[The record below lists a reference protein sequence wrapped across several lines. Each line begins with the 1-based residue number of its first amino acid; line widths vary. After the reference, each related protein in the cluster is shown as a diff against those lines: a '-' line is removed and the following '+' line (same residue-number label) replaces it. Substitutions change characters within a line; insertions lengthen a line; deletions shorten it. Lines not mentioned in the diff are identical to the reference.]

1 MLGSNTFLGIDIG
14 TNTIKVVEME
24 RGKNAPV
31 LLNYAISPIP
41 GIEALD
47 DQKLSEKNDKTFNIL
62 KSILKEKKMKAATA
76 AISISN
82 RTVFTRFVKMPFSD
96 PKKLERLV
104 HFEAQQQIPFPLED
118 VSWDYQIV
126 GRNQE
131 LEFEI
136 LIAAIKNELLEQQYE
151 SFNRISVEP
160 VIFDVGSLST
170 YNALFN
176 GHIKPEEKVIILD
189 IGFSPTT
196 MIIHQPE
203 GYWVRT
209 LSFSSYAI
217 TQTLMQE
224 FNISYEEAESLK
236 YKGFIISDSM
246 ATKNE
251 EDVNYKINSIITQHV
266 KKLYMEIT
274 RSLSF
279 YKTQFSDIE
288 IDRIILCGGGCRLD
302 DLKLYLSSKFKVSV
316 DYAYPIQSIEL
327 SKNMNIHDFQEV
339 SYLFC
344 EAIGLA
350 LRGIQPC
357 KVELNLLA
365 VSSHIETS
373 VKKYLKYG
381 YLLCMILILS
391 FGLSGY
397 SFMNKLKMLESQ
409 KNELLNRH
417 ESTKSLKE
425 NIEKE
430 KQKTGVL
437 VKEMGLI
444 KTISDGRWKWM
455 RSYLDLVKIIS
466 KEIYLDS
473 FQIGIGK
480 PDSEN
485 TGWNAVYNDILIS
498 GNAENIKALDAFKA
512 ALNSCGSFSEIEVVK
527 ASFNQEK
534 IDFELRLKLKI

>member
-1 MLGSNTFLGIDIG
+1 MLYSNTFLGIDIG

-24 RGKNAPV
+24 KGKNAPV

-47 DQKLSEKNDKTFNIL
+47 DQKLSEKNEKTFNIL

-126 GRNQE
+126 GRNEE

-136 LIAAIKNELLEQQYE
+136 LIAAIKNEILDQQYE
-151 SFNRISVEP
+151 SFNRISVDP

-246 ATKNE
+246 AIKNE
-251 EDVNYKINSIITQHV
+251 EDVNYKINAIITQHA

-274 RSLSF
+274 RSLTF
-279 YKTQFSDIE
+279 YKSQFSDIE

-316 DYAYPIQSIEL
+316 DYAYPLQSIEL
-327 SKNMNIHDFQEV
+327 SKNMNFQDFQEV

-344 EAIGLA
+344 EAVGLA

-373 VKKYLKYG
+373 VKKYLKYVN
-381 YLLCMILILS
+381 LFCLILILC

-397 SFMNKLKMLESQ
+397 SFKNKLQSLESR
-409 KNELLNRH
+409 KNELLSRH
-417 ESTKSLKE
+417 ESTRFLKS

-430 KQKTGVL
+430 KQKTAIL
-437 VKEMGLI
+437 EKEMGLI

-466 KEIYLDS
+466 HEIYLVS
-473 FQIGIGK
+473 FQIGTGK
-480 PDSEN
+480 SDSEN
-485 TGWNAVYNDILIS
+485 TGWNAAYQDILIS
-498 GNAENIKALDAFKA
+498 GNAGNIKALDTFKI
-512 ALNSCGSFSEIEVVK
+512 ALNSCGSFSEIQVVK

-534 IDFELRLKLKI
+534 IDFELRLKLKT